1 MNIKTS
7 EFRVSSHS
15 RSKYS
20 VISAFAIITL
30 AIIVSNLSSPLLQ
43 VSAHS
48 GDAFEAFTTTTPTM
62 DGIIG
67 DDEWRAA
74 DRITYTIPEGEAT
87 IFIMNDARSLYIAAR
102 VEDNSLD
109 EVVNV
114 ALDIFT
120 IDFDVRHDGLQ
131 FEEGEDTISI
141 GARNRAGDGFV
152 GPGGAILNDG
162 ILDVDGFVGRDNE
175 GFNHFE
181 IVHSFNSGDANDLA
195 SECGSTIGARFVLF
209 DDSASDTARITALPP
224 GLSAASNDQSNW
236 VDITIA
242 CPPPPPPEIN
252 INLIAII
259 VLIIAWAAYGGYLVR
274 KRRGSG
280 KKVEHVEQDT
290 T

>member
-1 MNIKTS
+1 MLNVRIGALA
-7 EFRVSSHS
+7 V
-15 RSKYS
+15 
-20 VISAFAIITL
+20 ITL
-30 AIIVSNLSSPLLQ
+30 AILLLNLSTPLVL

-48 GDAFEAFTTTTPTM
+48 GESFNGFTTTTPNM

-74 DRITYTIPEGEAT
+74 ERRTYPIPEGEAT
-87 IFIMNDARSLYIAAR
+87 IFIMNDARSLYIAAQ
-102 VEDNSLD
+102 VADDSLD

-152 GPGGAILNDG
+152 GPGMNILNDG
-162 ILDVDGFVGRDNE
+162 QLDVDGFVARDSN

-195 SECGSTIGARFVLF
+195 SECGDTIGARFVLF
-209 DDSASDTARITALPP
+209 DDSASDRAEITALPP
-224 GLSAASNDQSNW
+224 GLSPNSNDQSNW
-236 VDITIA
+236 ADITIA

-252 INLIAII
+252 VNLIAIV
-259 VLIIAWAAYGGYLVR
+259 VLIIAWVAYGGYLVR

-280 KKVEHVEQDT
+280 KKVEQDES
-290 T
+290 